1 MLIGIVAFGTCGYY
15 WVEHMPFFEAFYMT
29 IITISTV
36 GYAEIVPLSQAG
48 RALTI
53 IIIILGITVGAYTIG
68 LLVRAFV
75 EGELAKIVGRRIVQ
89 KQISSLKDHF
99 IVCGYGRIGR
109 IMCSEF
115 AADNIDFVV
124 IEQDPATREEIEN
137 QRYLCIEMDATSE
150 EALLAAGIMNAKGI
164 ATAVNSDAN
173 NVFITMTA
181 KSRNSDNLFNPI
193 LQERVP
199 GLYHSMGQTAEMV
212 ARRYNV
218 TREQQDQYSLQSQQR
233 TAAAQRS
240 CPPTGR
246 RTSLAVPCFAAR
258 DTRRTTSS
266 RPDADRSRS
275 VGCRSRG
282 GRCPVP
288 GSASADRPVRGRRT
302 IRRRPAARCRWRS
315 RRWRPARC
323 RGPECGRR
331 GSRCPARTGRSC
343 PGIGRG
349 QCPRW

>member
-1 MLIGIVAFGTCGYY
+1 
-15 WVEHMPFFEAFYMT
+15 MPFFEAFYMT

-181 KSRNSDNLFNPI
+181 KSLRPDIFVLARASEEKNEDKLLRAGASRVVSPYMIGARRMAQMLKKPTVVDFIDIAMMGSHLGLMMEEAKIGPKSNLIGKNLIDSQLRKDFGVIIVAIKKISGNMIFNPMPSETLETGDVI
-193 LQERVP
+193 VVIGKREDLQR
-199 GLYHSMGQTAEMV
+199 M
-212 ARRYNV
+212 N
-218 TREQQDQYSLQSQQR
+218 
-233 TAAAQRS
+233 
-240 CPPTGR
+240 
-246 RTSLAVPCFAAR
+246 AVM
-258 DTRRTTSS
+258 
-266 RPDADRSRS
+266 
-275 VGCRSRG
+275 
-282 GRCPVP
+282 
-288 GSASADRPVRGRRT
+288 
-302 IRRRPAARCRWRS
+302 
-315 RRWRPARC
+315 
-323 RGPECGRR
+323 
-331 GSRCPARTGRSC
+331 
-343 PGIGRG
+343 
-349 QCPRW
+349 